1 MFFRLQILRNSVKI
15 GEETNGR
22 PGRKGRSTM
31 EQIYTVPLKKVAEK
45 LKLEVVYAPE
55 NFDRVEIRTANV
67 HRTGLQLTGFFDYFD
82 PERIQIMGQSEIAY
96 MKQFSLREQ
105 KVKYQQ
111 LMEKNIPALLLCH
124 SGEATPECLEAAKA
138 SGVPVLRTDIEASQ
152 AVALLTS
159 TLTSEL
165 APRITRHGVFVE
177 VYGEGLLLLG
187 ESGVGKSEAAVELI
201 KRGHR
206 LIADDAV
213 EIKRVGTGQLIGS
226 APELIR
232 YYIELR
238 GIGVIDVRRI
248 FGAGAVKISDKID
261 LVINLETWKDGMS
274 YDRLGTNE
282 QFTTILGVEM
292 PIIKIPIKP
301 GRNLA
306 VILEV
311 AAMNNRQKKM
321 GYNSA
326 REFTE
331 RINQHFES
339 QMKGNLG

>member
-1 MFFRLQILRNSVKI
+1 
-15 GEETNGR
+15 
-22 PGRKGRSTM
+22 M
-31 EQIYTVPLKKVAEK
+31 EQQRLASLKKVAERV
-45 LKLEVVYAPE
+45 KLEVVFAPE
-55 NFDRVEIRTANV
+55 NYEKLTIKTPYI
-67 HRTGLQLTGFFDYFD
+67 HRSGMQLFGFYDIFD
-82 PERIQIMGQSEIAY
+82 PDRIQLMG
-96 MKQFSLREQ
+96 LTEQ
-105 KVKYQQ
+105 VY
-111 LMEKNIPALLLCH
+111 MEKMSQKERRNKYEELLKTNVPAIVFCH
-124 SGEATPECLEAAKA
+124 AVQVPEECLEAAKKYNI
-138 SGVPVLRTDIEASQ
+138 PVFRTDADTS
-152 AVALLTS
+152 AVDALLLS
-159 TLTSEL
+159 TLQSEL

-187 ESGVGKSEAAVELI
+187 ESGVGKSEAAIELI

-248 FGAGAVKISDKID
+248 FGAGAVKLAEKID
-261 LVINLETWKDGMS
+261 LVVNLEQWKDGLS
-274 YDRLGTNE
+274 YDRLGAND
-282 QFTTILGVEM
+282 QFTTILGVEV
-292 PIIKIPIKP
+292 PFIKIPIKP

-326 REFTE
+326 KEFTE
-331 RINQHFES
+331 RINQHFDQ
-339 QMKGNLG
+339 QMGRSN